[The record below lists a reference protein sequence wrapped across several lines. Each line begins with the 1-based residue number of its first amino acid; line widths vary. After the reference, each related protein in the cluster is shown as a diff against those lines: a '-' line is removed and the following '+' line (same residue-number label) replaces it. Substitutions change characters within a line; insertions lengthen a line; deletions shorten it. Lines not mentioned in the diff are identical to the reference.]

1 MEEDFFP
8 PQPTHWM
15 NAPTGVP
22 DYAGIPD
29 APPVPQAQPASDIEV
44 SAERT
49 DRRTQPQPNVPL
61 GPSQEEVARG
71 QQASLPPEYLKRYQ
85 DELAFRQQNNLPRRP
100 AFQPEEM
107 NPQSQYLERR
117 FTPQQEQEFAAVNRQ
132 IDIVSKD
139 QTINDQMKQEL
150 LAKLEQRRSTIT
162 PHLLP
167 IKKSPYPEGQG
178 IGDAWKNPEYP
189 GAIFTRNKNGEQQIH
204 WDPARPEKITDASIL
219 RMAAEMRKD
228 DLNREGGEAKDMAEY
243 VKMAREALVA
253 IKGGNDLPA
262 ESKDRAAE
270 VALGEI
276 EKARAVG
283 DPRLPQLMADFDKKF
298 GKTKTASRLQDSTN
312 RVEAL
317 KTMPYNPPAPSGAAA
332 WFGSDKANVDPRKI
346 EDPVDR
352 MATIALHGKWAGD
365 PAVETAA
372 KKLADMMRTKG
383 LTATGYSNDD
393 KKEVA
398 KLQRIIDDFMKRR
411 INDVPA
417 APQPATPR
425 ALGRPM

>member
-107 NPQSQYLERR
+107 DPRSQYLERR

-178 IGDAWKNPEYP
+178 IGDAWKNPDYP
-189 GAIFTRNKNGEQQIH
+189 GAIFTRNAKGEQQIH
-204 WDPARPEKITDASIL
+204 WDPARPEKLTDAAIV
-219 RMAAEMRKD
+219 RMAIEQKKADTTD
-228 DLNREGGEAKDMAEY
+228 DGPSKRPITEYIREVKEGIEAIRQKKE
-243 VKMAREALVA
+243 
-253 IKGGNDLPA
+253 LPLDQQ
-262 ESKDRAAE
+262 E
-270 VALGEI
+270 
-276 EKARAVG
+276 
-283 DPRLPQLMADFDKKF
+283 
-298 GKTKTASRLQDSTN
+298 
-312 RVEAL
+312 
-317 KTMPYNPPAPSGAAA
+317 AAA
-332 WFGSDKANVDPRKI
+332 AKMLASVDPRDPAGLQAVASKI
-346 EDPVDR
+346 TELYPKTPTANRLAEERGAAPQLEPPPPGSKYDQPRAKWLGSRIFGNGRDPMEIKDPVEKYANFVTD
-352 MATIALHGKWAGD
+352 AKAAGD
-365 PAVETAA
+365 TKAEEAA
-372 KKLADMMRTKG
+372 RQLADIARELMRTKKAPTPEQHAKMRQ
-383 LTATGYSNDD
+383 LDA
-393 KKEVA
+393 EV
-398 KLQRIIDDFMKRR
+398 LRFHRSRFVQ
-411 INDVPA
+411 
-417 APQPATPR
+417 
-425 ALGRPM
+425 